1 MSAIIWHS
9 ISTCCI
15 YNLSKSYQQLIWASV
30 ETWNL
35 TTLDTA
41 EQPPSSALTQH
52 MSPSLP
58 CIPLW
63 PTPEAGYHTK
73 AALNIYMWDS
83 LTSVTFGNVT
93 SAYFPCPGS
102 ESSGFPQL
110 QARERDV
117 HSCPANE
124 ICSPPFLLESCPIFW
139 QMGKTTF
146 FSCMLLSK
154 SNHFGGFVI
163 VWATL
168 GMATVIRI
176 LEYLNGH

>member
-1 MSAIIWHS
+1 MLAYCIEEVLAPPMSLKVYSVRAIALLFN
-9 ISTCCI
+9 C
-15 YNLSKSYQQLIWASV
+15 LILFSLNVWGVLCWAFG
-30 ETWNL
+30 
-35 TTLDTA
+35 
-41 EQPPSSALTQH
+41 
-52 MSPSLP
+52 SLQKRTIHP
-58 CIPLW
+58 
-63 PTPEAGYHTK
+63 K
-73 AALNIYMWDS
+73 AALNCSVWHS
-83 LTSVTFGNVT
+83 LTFGNVK
-93 SAYFPCPGS
+93 SSYLNLPDW
-102 ESSGFPQL
+102 ERSGFPQL